1 MPARILHAHR
11 RPDGYH
17 FRVHLDTGKFAVEVD
32 EEGNE
37 TVTDQPHPDW
47 VREWTWG
54 HLTPGV
60 HRQNGKDMTEAQYHD
75 AIEAAL
81 KEHIA
86 AELTRMNPAHPVV
99 DRFHGKEL

>member
-1 MPARILHAHR
+1 MPARILHAHQ

-17 FRVHLDTGKFAVEVD
+17 FRVHLDTEQFD
-32 EEGNE
+32 EQGA
-37 TVTDQPHPDW
+37 PHPEW
-47 VREWTWG
+47 VREWSWG

-60 HRQNGKDMTEAQYHD
+60 HQTHGRDMTEEEYHD

-81 KEHIA
+81 REHIA
-86 AELTRMNPAHPVV
+86 AELAQMNPAHPVV